1 MSLLR
6 QGRHF
11 ATIGIAQWLLDWG
24 VMVGLS
30 RLGLPVAYANIAGR
44 ISGAALGFWLNGSI
58 TFPREG
64 RGPGWPQF
72 WRYATLWLVSTLI
85 STGAVSAVDRAFGL
99 GWAWLAKP
107 LIDGVL
113 SIGSFVLSRHWIYR

>member
-30 RLGLPVAYANIAGR
+30 RLGVPVPLANIAGR
-44 ISGAALGFWLNGSI
+44 ISGAVLGFWLNGSI
-58 TFPREG
+58 TFRNG
-64 RGPGWPQF
+64 GGPGWRQF
-72 WRYATLWLVSTLI
+72 RRYASLWIVSTVI
-85 STGAVSAVDRAFGL
+85 STGAVSAIDHAFGL
-99 GWAWLAKP
+99 GWAWLGKP
-107 LIDGVL
+107 LVDGAL